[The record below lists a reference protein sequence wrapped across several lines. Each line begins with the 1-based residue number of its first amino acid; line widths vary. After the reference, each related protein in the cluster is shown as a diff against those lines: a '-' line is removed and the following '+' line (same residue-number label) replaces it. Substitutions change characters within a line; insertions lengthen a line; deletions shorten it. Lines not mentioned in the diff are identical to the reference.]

1 MKKIALLSF
10 ITILVGQ
17 SQAQRITSKEI
28 ELFNKNLKETPL
40 LKDDEDFSKAS
51 STTQWPEES
60 AVILCQKTTFE
71 FDKKGLS
78 AGKRIGRNI
87 FGVIF
92 ALPTLGTSLY
102 WANARNETKIL
113 IQETERRKILL
124 RDKYAVD
131 QYSILYFRLS
141 SEGDAFSARVIKKDG
156 SVKSVEISDAV
167 RVDDIKTV
175 PGLFRTYT
183 DSRISI
189 SYRPEYFKV
198 AIPDLEEGDIIE
210 YEFMNFNSQ
219 QYTHNPNYK
228 EFDPVYYVCNRE
240 MPVSRQIIEV
250 VAEDEKYYVGHKSLK
265 GAPDFKQTTSSGK
278 KVYRWVDDNRAK
290 LEDTRYVNEFVEQ
303 PSVKFQVIYARNS
316 SKGFVWFSDAEEGK
330 NDMTREE
337 LTQNVQKYWFNRT
350 KYENQDGS
358 YVNSSTSIS
367 ATIESIYKSMKKKG
381 ITDGPEDDYIR
392 KAYYTIRASTLYN
405 NWRDMAFAKVF
416 SGLLEKKKIPHE
428 IIATTS
434 NQRTQLDKVAFT
446 REMAWMVK
454 CKGKYYCNPFEHFN
468 PEDIPVYLAGN
479 DCIRFKYDDEKSVAN
494 DVIPR
499 SDTIQNV
506 YAEQI
511 NASLDATK
519 ANMIVEKTV
528 EAKGNSKDDIID
540 DVLALTPFME
550 TDYRN
555 MDGASMWEGMSDKA
569 TADAM
574 EEFNKQKKE
583 WKEEK
588 PKMMKAL
595 AEEEYDT
602 KVEKYDIFRLQQD
615 GRSHKKR
622 SLRYNETFTLSG
634 LTAQAG
640 DDIVVSLPSLMG
652 NQVKLGKDERDRSL
666 PIDIRYPRKT
676 LWHIVMAIPA
686 GYSVKGLEGLNKQ
699 VDNSCGSFS
708 ATAVIEGGNLVID
721 IRKIYRAAHFET
733 SEWNKFLQVQDAS
746 YNYSQSKLI
755 LQKQK

>member
-1 MKKIALLSF
+1 MKKIVLLSL
-10 ITILVGQ
+10 ICSMTSALY
-17 SQAQRITSKEI
+17 AQRITSKEI
-28 ELFNKNLKETPL
+28 ELFNRNLKETPL
-40 LKDDEDFSKAS
+40 LKDDEDFGKAKA
-51 STTQWPEES
+51 TQQWPEES

-71 FDKKGLS
+71 FDKKGIS
-78 AGKRIGRNI
+78 AGKRIGRN
-87 FGVIF
+87 FWGVLF
-92 ALPTLGTSLY
+92 ALPTFGTSLY
-102 WANARNETKIL
+102 FANARNETKIL
-113 IQETERRKILL
+113 VQETERRKILL
-124 RDKYAVD
+124 RDKFAVD

-141 SEGDAFSARVIKKDG
+141 SQGDAFAARVIKKDG
-156 SVKSVEISDAV
+156 SILPVEITDAV
-167 RVDDIKTV
+167 RVDDIRSV

-183 DSRISI
+183 DSRISL
-189 SYRPEYFKV
+189 SYRPDYFKV

-219 QYTHNPNYK
+219 QYSHNPNYK

-240 MPVSRQIIEV
+240 MPVARQVIEV

-265 GAPDFKQTTSSGK
+265 GAPDFTQTSGSGR

-337 LTQNVQKYWFNRT
+337 LTENVKKYWFNRT

-358 YVNSSTSIS
+358 YINGSTSIGS
-367 ATIESIYKSMKKKG
+367 TIESIYKSLKKKG
-381 ITDGPEDDYIR
+381 ITDGNEDDFIR

-405 NWRDMAFAKVF
+405 SWRDMAFAKVF

-446 REMAWMVK
+446 REVAWLIK
-454 CKGKYYCNPFEHFN
+454 CKGKYYANPFEHYN

-479 DCIRFKYDDEKSVAN
+479 DCIRFKYDEEKSVAN

-499 SDTIQNV
+499 GDTSQNV
-506 YAEQI
+506 YTEQI
-511 NASLDATK
+511 TATLDPTLV
-519 ANMIVEKTV
+519 NMVVDKVV
-528 EAKGNSKDDIID
+528 EAKGVSRDEIID

-555 MDGASMWEGMSDKA
+555 MDGSSMWEGMSDKA
-569 TADAM
+569 TSDAM

-595 AEEEYDT
+595 AEEEFDA
-602 KVEKYDIFRLQQD
+602 KVEKYDNFRLQQD

-622 SLRYNETFTLSG
+622 SLRYSENFTLSG

-640 DDIVVSLPSLMG
+640 DDVVVSLPALMG
-652 NQVKLGKDERDRSL
+652 GQVKLGKDERDRKL
-666 PIDIRYPRKT
+666 PIDIRYARKI
-676 LWHIVMAIPA
+676 LWHIVMPVPA
-686 GYSVKGLEGLNKQ
+686 GYTVKGLEGLNKQ
-699 VDNSCGSFS
+699 IDNGCGTFL
-708 ATAVIEGGNLVID
+708 ATAVMEGNNLVID
-721 IRKIYRAAHFET
+721 IRKIYKAGHFET
-733 SEWNKFLQVQDAS
+733 GQWTQFLQVQDAA
-746 YNYSQSKLI
+746 YNYSQSKVI
-755 LQKQK
+755 LQKIK